1 MMNLTTLK
9 LTVLI
14 IVISLLSFKV
24 AFAQQYVA
32 DSVFNGNGLA
42 ISNFYNNIDRGFGCD
57 IQQDQKLVFVGLS
70 KNQGTGAFELCVS
83 RIYQDYSFDSTFSG
97 DGKAYVSM
105 GNQGSIGGQAPTLK
119 IDANGRIV
127 IVNSGTP
134 STGNSLDLMI
144 CRLDSNGV
152 LDNTFNGN
160 GVLFVDLTGGGTQPD
175 LGSDFDFDAQGN
187 IYITGA
193 TRTSG
198 TPLDND
204 FFVVK
209 VKDNGQLDA
218 SFDFDGKKL
227 YNPTGFAEF
236 GTGIRVLADNKIVF
250 GGLAGANSMILKID
264 STGTLDNT
272 FAGIG
277 YATVSFAS
285 SSYMYGLDLDD
296 QERIII
302 VATIQTSNTSIG
314 VARYLSNGLPDPSF
328 GTNGKVNVTIGFGS
342 AEPTELKVVDDN
354 KILVSG
360 AAEIGSNG
368 FDYLIT
374 RIDSSGV
381 LDLTFNG
388 TGYYSK
394 NFVSGVVDEFANSF
408 LVTNSGN
415 IFLTGTIVLGSA
427 INEDIG
433 LLMIKPVLNPTT
445 ISEVQSLNDIR
456 VLSNPFDE
464 YFQINVTKPVTVY
477 LYNTTGK
484 LVRSIALT
492 SGSNLVDGSGLS
504 AGLYLLS
511 CTELRKSF
519 KLIKY

>member
-1 MMNLTTLK
+1 MKNPVNLK
-9 LTVLI
+9 I
-14 IVISLLSFKV
+14 ILLFLSLSLLTFRISN
-24 AFAQQYVA
+24 AQTYIA

-70 KNQGTGAFELCVS
+70 KNQGTGSFELCVS

-97 DGKAYVSM
+97 DGKAFISM

-127 IVNSGTP
+127 ILNTGRSTAGT
-134 STGNSLDLMI
+134 SQDLMI
-144 CRLDSNGV
+144 CRLDTNGV

-175 LGSDFDFDAQGN
+175 MGSDFDFDSQGN
-187 IYITGA
+187 IYITGV
-193 TRTSG
+193 TRTGG

-209 VKDNGQLDA
+209 VKDNGQLDT

-236 GTGIRVLADNKIVF
+236 GTGIRVLSDNKIVF
-250 GGLAGANSMILKID
+250 GGAAAGNSMIMKID
-264 STGTLDNT
+264 STGTLDNSFNGT
-272 FAGIG
+272 G
-277 YATVSFAS
+277 YTTVNFGSN
-285 SSYMYGLDLDD
+285 SYVYGLDVDD

-302 VATIQTSNTSIG
+302 VATVQSSNTSIG
-314 VARYLSNGLPDPSF
+314 VARYLSSGLPDPSF
-328 GTNGKVNVTIGFGS
+328 GTNGKVNVSIGFGN
-342 AEPTELKVVDDN
+342 AEATELKVVEDN

-388 TGYYSK
+388 TGYYTK
-394 NFVSGVVDEFANSF
+394 NFVTGATDEFSNSF
-408 LVTNSGN
+408 LVTNTGN
-415 IFLTGTIVLGSA
+415 IFLTGTIVLSSA

-445 ISEVQSLNDIR
+445 IDEVTNLNEISI
-456 VLSNPFDE
+456 LSNPFDDS
-464 YFQINVTKPVTVY
+464 FQISVTKSVTAK
-477 LYNTTGK
+477 LYSATGT
-484 LVRSIALT
+484 LVRTFELN
-492 SGSNLVDGSGLS
+492 SGLNLIDGSDLS
-504 AGLYLLS
+504 AGLYLLH
-511 CTELRKSF
+511 CIDARESF
-519 KLIKY
+519 RLVKY

>member
-1 MMNLTTLK
+1 MKNLINLKITL
-9 LTVLI
+9 LFLSL
-14 IVISLLSFKV
+14 SLLSFGISN
-24 AFAQQYVA
+24 AQTYIA
-32 DSVFNGNGLA
+32 DSVFNGNGMA

-97 DGKAYVSM
+97 DGKAFISM

-127 IVNSGTP
+127 ILNTGRAA
-134 STGNSLDLMI
+134 TGNSQDLMI
-144 CRLDSNGV
+144 CRLDTNGV
-152 LDNTFNGN
+152 LDNTFNGT
-160 GVLFVDLTGGGTQPD
+160 GVLFVDLTGAGTQPD
-175 LGSDFDFDAQGN
+175 LGSDFDFDSQGN

-193 TRTSG
+193 TRTGG

-209 VKDNGQLDA
+209 VTDNGQLDA

-236 GTGIRVLADNKIVF
+236 GTGIRVLSDNKIVF

-277 YATVSFAS
+277 YATVSFTS

-302 VATIQTSNTSIG
+302 TATVQTSNTSIG

-328 GTNGKVNVTIGFGS
+328 GTNGKVNVTVGFGS
-342 AEPTELKVVDDN
+342 AEPTELKVVEDN

-388 TGYYSK
+388 TGYYTK
-394 NFVSGVVDEFANSF
+394 NFVTGVVDEFANSF
-408 LVTNSGN
+408 LVANNGN

-433 LLMIKPVLNPTT
+433 LLMIKPVSNPTA
-445 ISEVQSLNDIR
+445 IPELANVNDISI
-456 VLSNPFDE
+456 LSNPFDDS
-464 YFQINVTKPVTVY
+464 FQINVTKPVTAK
-477 LYNTTGK
+477 LYSTTGT
-484 LVRSIALT
+484 LIRIVELN
-492 SGSNLVDGSGLS
+492 SGLNLVDGSDLA
-504 AGLYLLS
+504 AGLYLLH
-511 CTELRKSF
+511 CEEAQKSF
-519 KLIKY
+519 RLVKY

>member
-1 MMNLTTLK
+1 MKNLNNLRSTL
-9 LTVLI
+9 LFLSL
-14 IVISLLSFKV
+14 SLLSFG
-24 AFAQQYVA
+24 AANAQTYIA
-32 DSVFNGNGLA
+32 DPVFNGNGMA

-97 DGKAYVSM
+97 DGKAFISM

-119 IDANGRIV
+119 IDASGRIV
-127 IVNSGTP
+127 ILNTGRSASGT
-134 STGNSLDLMI
+134 SQDLMI
-144 CRLDSNGV
+144 CRLDTNGV

-175 LGSDFDFDAQGN
+175 LGSDFDFDSQGN

-193 TRTSG
+193 TRTGG

-209 VKDNGQLDA
+209 VMDNGQLDT

-250 GGLAGANSMILKID
+250 GGVGGGNSMILKID

-277 YATVSFAS
+277 YTSVNFGN

-296 QERIII
+296 QERIIV
-302 VATIQTSNTSIG
+302 VATVQTPNTSIG

-328 GTNGKVNVTIGFGS
+328 GTNGKVNISVGFGNVE
-342 AEPTELKVVDDN
+342 ATELKVVTDN

-388 TGYYSK
+388 TGYYAK
-394 NFVSGVVDEFANSF
+394 NFVTGVVDEFANSL
-408 LVTNSGN
+408 LVANNGN

-433 LLMIKPVLNPTT
+433 LLMIKPVSNPTA
-445 ISEVQSLNDIR
+445 IPELANVNDISI
-456 VLSNPFDE
+456 LSNPFDE
-464 YFQINVTKPVTVY
+464 SFQISVTKPVTAK
-477 LYNTTGK
+477 LYSTTGT
-484 LVRSIALT
+484 LVKTFELN
-492 SGSNLVDGSGLS
+492 SGLNLIDGSELS
-504 AGLYLLS
+504 AGLYLLH
-511 CTELRKSF
+511 CADARESF
-519 KLIKY
+519 RLIKY